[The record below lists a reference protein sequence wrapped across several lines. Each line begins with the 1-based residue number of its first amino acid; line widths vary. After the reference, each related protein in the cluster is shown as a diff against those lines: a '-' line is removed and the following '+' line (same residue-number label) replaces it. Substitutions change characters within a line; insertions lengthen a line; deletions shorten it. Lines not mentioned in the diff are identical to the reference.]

1 MSPSLLKYG
10 AAAALAVASGV
21 ASQAVTTYKL
31 TESFT
36 PDNFFDDDKFSFF
49 VVWAHGLLDAP
60 GCSADQTNRA
70 SLTAHPRRSTRHTA
84 LSTTRARPTPGTWA

>member
-10 AAAALAVASGV
+10 AAALAVASGV

-36 PDNFFDDDKFSFF
+36 PTNFFDEDKFSFF
-49 VVWAHGLLDAP
+49 VVCDHDLLEA
-60 GCSADQTNRA
+60 
-70 SLTAHPRRSTRHTA
+70 
-84 LSTTRARPTPGTWA
+84 TWI